1 MRTWT
6 RCSITVEK
14 KTQELLI
21 SDLKCTNRGL
31 DWISSV
37 PELAKGWHAKR
48 VATFC
53 LKVGQ
58 KVNSVFVL
66 RASGVIGWWV
76 ILLQI
81 ISLGVE
87 SRIEAHTRAVQE
99 HDDATAV
106 FGTV

>member
-37 PELAKGWHAKR
+37 PELAKSWHAKR

-58 KVNSVFVL
+58 KMNSVFVL
-66 RASGVIGWWV
+66 RVSGVGDIAPDHLSRCR
-76 ILLQI
+76 ITYR
-81 ISLGVE
+81 STYE
-87 SRIEAHTRAVQE
+87 SCSRTR
-99 HDDATAV
+99 
-106 FGTV
+106 